1 MQSQKEAQKN
11 KIKKPISGLKY
22 DLGNDKAT
30 KLLMG
35 YIKWWLYEH
44 SVEDKNYKN

>member
-1 MQSQKEAQKN
+1 MLPQKEAHKN
-11 KIKKPISGLKY
+11 KIKKTMSGLKY
-22 DLGNDKAT
+22 DLTNDKAT